1 MTCPSQ
7 PPPTPASSN
16 LAGWLLL
23 GLLVGVLAIDYFVLY
38 KRGKPT
44 ISQWLKRKT
53 GKHAR
58 WLKPLGV
65 GLLGLLLFHLFW
77 GGPI

>member
-1 MTCPSQ
+1 MRCPSQ
-7 PPPTPASSN
+7 APPPTPASSN

-23 GLLVGVLAIDYFVLY
+23 ALLVGVLALDYFVLY

-53 GKHAR
+53 AHPIA
-58 WLKPLGV
+58 LKVLGI
-65 GLLGLLLFHLFW
+65 GLLGLLLFHLFF